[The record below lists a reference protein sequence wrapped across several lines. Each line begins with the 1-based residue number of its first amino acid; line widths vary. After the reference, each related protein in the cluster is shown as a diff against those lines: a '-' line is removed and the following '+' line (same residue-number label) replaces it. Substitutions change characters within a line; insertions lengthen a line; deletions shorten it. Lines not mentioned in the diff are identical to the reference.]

1 MPKKSKKNGRP
12 TIYSQ
17 KLATE
22 ICKRLAIGES
32 LVEICRGEKM
42 PGYST
47 VMDWLFMSYKPGDP
61 RCDFPELYARA
72 REVQAE
78 TYADQM
84 VVLADQDAN
93 DVLYDLDGHPVQA
106 TTVRI
111 QRHRLQIDTRWKI
124 VSRMLPRFAEKATV
138 EGGDKSIPVEV
149 EVMDDREIARQ
160 TALILYR
167 ADPKRLTH
175 QKEKA

>member
-1 MPKKSKKNGRP
+1 MMGGKKNGRP

-22 ICKRLAIGES
+22 ICKRLAVGES
-32 LVEICRGEKM
+32 LVEICREDKM

-47 VMDWLFMSYKPGDP
+47 VMEWLAKSYQSDDP
-61 RCDFPELYARA
+61 RNDFPEMYARA
-72 REVQAE
+72 REIQAL

-84 VVLADQDAN
+84 VAIADDDSR
-93 DVLYDLDGHPVQA
+93 DVLRDLDGNVVGVNN
-106 TTVRI
+106 VRI
-111 QRHRLQIDTRWKI
+111 QRHKLRVDTRKWI
-124 VSRMLPRFAEKATV
+124 VSKLLPRYA
-138 EGGDKSIPVEV
+138 DKGREAVDTPSIPTETEV
-149 EVMDDREIARQ
+149 LDDRELARQ
-160 TALILYR
+160 VALILYR

>member
-1 MPKKSKKNGRP
+1 MPKKTKKNGRP
-12 TIYSQ
+12 TIYTQ

-84 VVLADQDAN
+84 VVIADDVDGM
-93 DVLYDLDGHPVQA
+93 DVLYDLDGNPVA
-106 TTVRI
+106 ANNVRI
-111 QRHRLQIDTRWKI
+111 QRNKLQVDTRWRI
-124 VSRMLPRFAEKATV
+124 VSRLLPRFADKATV
-138 EGGDKSIPVEV
+138 EAGDKPPEIEAEV
-149 EVMDDREIARQ
+149 LDDRELARQ
-160 TALILYR
+160 VALILYR
-167 ADPKRLTH
+167 GDPKRLTH
-175 QKEKA
+175 QPKE